1 MKRITDQHPFRFKL
15 KWLGKTGK
23 LEADFSKL
31 ADKYRNGIK
40 TKKS

>member
-1 MKRITDQHPFRFKL
+1 MKRITELQPAFKL
-15 KWLGKTGK
+15 KWVGKTGK

-31 ADKYRNGIK
+31 ADKYRKGIK